1 MAGHPGVS
9 LERRL
14 ANFRSGLAAQ
24 AGPDGPPPS
33 PHPPANLAEIL
44 AAAVDGEV
52 VRTRHGS
59 YVRCEPP
66 TRPVPVDR
74 VRLAR
79 LPGQPPADA
88 PLVCLDTETTGLAT
102 AAGTMA
108 FLIGLGWWEGERFR
122 QLQLVL
128 PDQPDEPAMLHE
140 LARRIPPDGWLVT
153 YNGRGFDWPLL
164 VTRYRLAR
172 RGPPAHAGHLDLL
185 PLVRR
190 VFRHRM
196 LDARLRTV
204 ETDLL
209 GIARH
214 GDVEGWEIPDR
225 YLTFLRAGSAGGLIE
240 VLHHNAQDVLALGLL
255 LAHVDRGYGDE
266 TARRTAPHG
275 DLAGLA
281 RAFARDRRLDEALAC
296 LDAALAGAD
305 RPSSSTVA
313 GHADEDAPGS
323 EWWSPRRPADFGG
336 RPVGWGRGSFPHPQG
351 DRLGDPWTVDRIARE
366 RGHMLRRLGRF
377 DDAVEAFIA
386 LAASGGR
393 VGVAACIEAAKL
405 REHRL
410 GDVRGAFEAVR
421 AGWRHAERSRA
432 VGRPLPR
439 YEQDLVRRGQRLRQ
453 RLAQPAVRT
462 RSGSGIAASVTS

>member
-1 MAGHPGVS
+1 MDRA
-9 LERRL
+9 RL
-14 ANFRSGLAAQ
+14 AQ
-24 AGPDGPPPS
+24 
-33 PHPPANLAEIL
+33 
-44 AAAVDGEV
+44 
-52 VRTRHGS
+52 
-59 YVRCEPP
+59 
-66 TRPVPVDR
+66 
-74 VRLAR
+74 
-79 LPGQPPADA
+79 LPGQPPAEV

-108 FLIGLGWWEGERFR
+108 FLIGIGWWEGDRFH

-209 GIARH
+209 GIDRH

-225 YLTFLRAGSAGGLIE
+225 YLAFLRAGTAAGLTE

-255 LAHVDRGYGDE
+255 LAHVDQGYGDE
-266 TARRTAPHG
+266 TVRCTAPHG

-281 RAFARDRRLDEALAC
+281 RAFARERRLEEALAC
-296 LDAALAGAD
+296 LDAALVAAERQPTAD
-305 RPSSSTVA
+305 ATRARST
-313 GHADEDAPGS
+313 DAVDGD
-323 EWWSPRRPADFGG
+323 WWSPRRAPDFGG
-336 RPVGWGRGSFPHPQG
+336 RPVGWGHGPYPHPRA
-351 DRLGDPWTVDRIARE
+351 DRLDDPWTADRIARE
-366 RGHMLRRLGRF
+366 RGHILRRLGRH
-377 DDAVEAFIA
+377 DDAVEAFTA
-386 LAASGGR
+386 LAATGGS
-393 VGVAACIEAAKL
+393 VGVAAWIEAAKL

-410 GDVRGAFEAVR
+410 GDVRGAFDAVR
-421 AGWRHAERSRA
+421 AGWRVVERSRA
-432 VGRPLPR
+432 LGRPLPR
-439 YEQDLVRRGQRLRQ
+439 HEHDLVRRGQRLRQ
-453 RLAQPAVRT
+453 RLDQSAVRT